1 MSKAAVHRV
10 LLAGPHHAMSEA
22 IRDLLATT
30 FGAVVMVA
38 DDVSLFESA
47 GRLESDVAVV
57 DLALARGEG
66 LDFVRRLHAR
76 FPSMKVIIIG
86 GHDDASVSESV
97 LGAGADAYV
106 VKSKISTD
114 LLAAAD
120 AVLAG
125 RRYVS
130 PQADRGATPA

>member
-1 MSKAAVHRV
+1 
-10 LLAGPHHAMSEA
+10 MSEG

-30 FGAVVMVA
+30 FHAVVMVA

-47 GRLESDVAVV
+47 GRLQSDVAVV

-66 LDFVRRLHAR
+66 LDFVRRLRSR
-76 FPSMKVIIIG
+76 FSGMKIIIIG
-86 GHDDASVSESV
+86 PHDEASVSRSV
-97 LGAGADAYV
+97 LDAGADAYV
-106 VKSKISTD
+106 VKSAISTD

-125 RRYVS
+125 QTYVS
-130 PQADRGATPA
+130 PQVGRGVAPV